1 MNYKDLSI
9 GKELV
14 IGFSTIL
21 LVSFVIGLV
30 ATLQIQE
37 IINEKNNSV
46 NLALGVTDQGVK
58 TVEVGRILVAQSGE
72 VIEILAENVEETAQA
87 FIQISSSNQQ
97 QMTGTNQI
105 ILALENIK
113 LASEQNETDIRQ
125 TQIAAHDLNA
135 LDNKLK
141 EIIENLNF
149 NGGNL

>member
-141 EIIENLNF
+141 EIIEKFKL
-149 NGGNL
+149 